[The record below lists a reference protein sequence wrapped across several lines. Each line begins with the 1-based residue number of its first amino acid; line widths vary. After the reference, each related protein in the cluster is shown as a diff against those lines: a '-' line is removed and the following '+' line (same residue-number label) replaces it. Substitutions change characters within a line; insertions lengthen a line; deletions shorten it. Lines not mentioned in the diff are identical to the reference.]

1 MKTTKFE
8 DVLNTST
15 EKIWRGA
22 RQKSEAGRVEL
33 DTEADRAW
41 SWTGQEKIDVA
52 GQLVLMSS
60 QFPYARSALPP
71 KPARLASQPGLFLRC
86 SAAASA
92 SCVSLT
98 RGMCL
103 VARATPASLVR
114 RFIFT
119 CVWLPSVN
127 LITFS
132 PLPLSCTVFTA
143 RHLASF
149 VDLHTLCQTKK
160 VCQCHDRMSV
170 ACCFNTWPH
179 DSVAL

>member
-15 EKIWRGA
+15 EKSGGEPDKKRSWPRGA
-22 RQKSEAGRVEL
+22 GHGSRSSKDLDRTGENRRGRSAG
-33 DTEADRAW
+33 AD
-41 SWTGQEKIDVA
+41 EFPV
-52 GQLVLMSS
+52 
-60 QFPYARSALPP
+60 PYARSALPP
-71 KPARLASQPGLFLRC
+71 KPARSASQPGLFLRC
-86 SAAASA
+86 SAASSA

-103 VARATPASLVR
+103 VVRATPASLVR